1 MIVDGNRRWAKE
13 RALEGSGHGHRAGA
27 RKIPEFLVWCDE
39 LGIGMVTLY
48 LLSTDNLTG
57 RPPEELR
64 ELCEIIAGLAEDL
77 GHQRNWKIKHVGSS
91 DGLDAVTRDA
101 GGGVVVPPDEDGG
114 GVVIPES
121 LAICEWA
128 AEQQPSL
135 WPADAT
141 ARALARAASAIMHSG
156 FASLRNDAPMNIRR
170 RSDASRMTADGLADA
185 ARVDALWRE
194 WLARSGGPFLFGKT
208 PTLAD
213 AMYAPVCS
221 RFVTYDVSLD
231 GKAAEYRDRI
241 MDWKPMRTWIGDAK
255 AEPIEIEEL
264 DIEF

>member
-1 MIVDGNRRWAKE
+1 MTPKLHIGDRNYSSWSMRPWL
-13 RALEGSGHGHRAGA
+13 ALR
-27 RKIPEFLVWCDE
+27 
-39 LGIGMVTLY
+39 M
-48 LLSTDNLTG
+48 
-57 RPPEELR
+57 
-64 ELCEIIAGLAEDL
+64 
-77 GHQRNWKIKHVGSS
+77 
-91 DGLDAVTRDA
+91 
-101 GGGVVVPPDEDGG
+101 GGVAFDEVMHQLPEMGGKPAFGAVSPNERVPALDLGG

-194 WLARSGGPFLFGKT
+194 WLARSGGPFLFGRWSI
-208 PTLAD
+208 AD
-213 AMYAPVCS
+213 AMYAPVVT
-221 RFVTYDVSLD
+221 RFVTYAIPRS
-231 GKAAEYRDRI
+231 AEAQGYIDR
-241 MDWKPMRTWIGDAK
+241 MW
-255 AEPIEIEEL
+255 AEPHFAVWVKGAEAETRKL
-264 DIEF
+264 ARSDQA